1 MITPRSNVV
10 RTALDAAAGAAV
22 GAAATVPMSVVM
34 LLVKRSGRMGELP
47 PRRVTDEAIEAVDE
61 AVEALEVDPPEPA
74 RKGLTALNHLAFG
87 AAAGVPFAVAHRWL
101 PSRVLRE
108 PLGVVYALGIWAS
121 AYLGW
126 VPALGIMPSAE
137 RDRPGRPAGM
147 IAAHLVY
154 GAALGA
160 GVRLLRRR

>member
-1 MITPRSNVV
+1 MSATRRSL
-10 RTALDAAAGAAV
+10 LDAGVGAAV
-22 GAAATVPMSVVM
+22 GAAATVPMTALM
-34 LLVKRSGRMGELP
+34 LLAQRSGLMGELS
-47 PRRVTDEAIEAVDE
+47 PRRITDDAVDAVDEAVDE
-61 AVEALEVDPPEPA
+61 AELDPSEPA
-74 RKGLTALNHLAFG
+74 RKGLTALTHLGFG
-87 AAAGVPFAVAHRWL
+87 ALAGVPFAVAHRWL
-101 PSRVLRE
+101 PDSVRRE

-137 RDRPGRPAGM
+137 RDRPDRPASM
-147 IAAHLVY
+147 VAAHVVY